1 MDALH
6 VYALLNNKIKKISG
20 GGSSTP
26 ITVTSNIT
34 VGAIPAG
41 SKIVSKTS
49 DELWKWALVQALAPQ
64 ITFTSSESETIV
76 REKGT
81 VVNTTLDVKIT
92 VKSNGGSDI
101 VSVTYYSTPT
111 HTLFNG
117 AQTVTN
123 VNTFTDTIPNVTFSD
138 DQEFKV
144 SCTDKNGKTANSTK
158 KFVFVYPMYSGL
170 IDYGTTIT
178 DTIVQGGSKMT
189 ATKADKT
196 CTFNSGGAYK
206 VPFFAYPS
214 SYGNLSKIMDVV
226 NGFDLI
232 SNYSTTTVSLTGLD
246 GTAQSYTVYYANIYG
261 VFDNFDIKFMF

>member
-1 MDALH
+1 MNANE
-6 VYALLNNKIKKISG
+6 VYAILNNKIKKISG

-64 ITFTSSESETIV
+64 ITFTSTESETIV

-81 VVNTTLDVKIT
+81 LVNTTLDVKIA

-101 VSVTYYSTPT
+101 VSVTYSSTPT
-111 HTLFNG
+111 HSLFDG
-117 AQTVTN
+117 AQTVSN
-123 VNTFTDTIPNVTFSD
+123 PSSFTDNIPNVTFSD
-138 DQEFKV
+138 TQVFKV
-144 SCTDKNGKTANSTK
+144 SATDKNGKVANSTK
-158 KFVFVYPMYSGL
+158 TFTFVYPMYSGL
-170 IDYGTTIT
+170 VDYGTTIT

-214 SYGNLSKIMDVV
+214 SYGSLSKIMDVV

-261 VFDNFDIKFMF
+261 VFDNFDIKFQF

>member
-1 MDALH
+1 MNANE
-6 VYALLNNKIKKISG
+6 VYAILNKKIKSG

-101 VSVTYYSTPT
+101 VDRKSV
-111 HTLFNG
+111 
-117 AQTVTN
+117 V
-123 VNTFTDTIPNVTFSD
+123 
-138 DQEFKV
+138 
-144 SCTDKNGKTANSTK
+144 
-158 KFVFVYPMYSGL
+158 
-170 IDYGTTIT
+170 
-178 DTIVQGGSKMT
+178 
-189 ATKADKT
+189 
-196 CTFNSGGAYK
+196 
-206 VPFFAYPS
+206 
-214 SYGNLSKIMDVV
+214 
-226 NGFDLI
+226 
-232 SNYSTTTVSLTGLD
+232 
-246 GTAQSYTVYYANIYG
+246 
-261 VFDNFDIKFMF
+261 